1 MKLRLVATAALLC
14 ALPAQGDDTMLSPG
28 VINALTP
35 IDTVPSKSSLNA
47 VFQTPQAALDNLRA
61 IALDSAVDLG
71 IELRAIRMLPA
82 YCPPAPQVCGPS
94 TAAHDALID
103 LIDRYS
109 SPPTAQDQLRL
120 RAAIEALG
128 ATRSGLASDVEKL
141 LPLLSSGS
149 RDVRNTVV
157 RALRNLC
164 NSQAIAALNVRYQQE
179 ATAQV
184 KLAISAA
191 LKDLGQ
197 CN

>member
-1 MKLRLVATAALLC
+1 MKIRLALAAALLC
-14 ALPAQGDDTMLSPG
+14 ALPAQGGNTTLSPG

-35 IDTVPSKSSLNA
+35 IDTLPSKSSLNT
-47 VFQTPQAALDNLRA
+47 VFQTQEKALDNLQT

-71 IELRAIRMLPA
+71 IELRAIRSLPA
-82 YCPPAPQVCGPS
+82 YCPPAPQVCGPGS
-94 TAAHDALID
+94 VAHDTLIA

-128 ATRSGLASDVEKL
+128 AAHSGLSGDVDKL

-157 RALRNLC
+157 RALCNIG
-164 NSQAIAALNVRYQQE
+164 NSQALAALDQRYQQE

-184 KLAISAA
+184 RLAISAA
-191 LKDLGQ
+191 VKNLGH